1 MNQSLLTKFS
11 KLIDKLSAFLAA
23 HKGLLPMLGIVFIFL
38 NFILQI
44 TAAGFIQETNLFLHL
59 GIIVAIIGFL
69 LAWAL

>member
-1 MNQSLLTKFS
+1 
-11 KLIDKLSAFLAA
+11 
-23 HKGLLPMLGIVFIFL
+23 MLGIVFIFL